1 MPELPNLLRQRLAA
15 TENGGA
21 QTHPDAD
28 TLTAYMEQSLPPA
41 ESKTV
46 IAHLSVC
53 EPCREVVALSQALM
67 AQPDTQTVH
76 TPAPVA
82 RWRKLFTPVFGA
94 AASVA
99 AMAVIAFM
107 VLQLPQKHPQQSLNS
122 PTTNS
127 ATANNPT
134 NQPSSQPAQETQQ
147 AKATVGDQAAPA
159 ESKASAPVQQADER
173 STSRAGMDL
182 AEKKAATKREE
193 PTKAKTAIAAAAPSG
208 ARLAAVPVAPA
219 LTAALPKKDYVNT
232 NFFTSS
238 SSDKIVL
245 DSQGN
250 NLPPAP
256 QPQPGATS
264 TVFNTANNK
273 ITIFA
278 DLPANAAGKSNVRM
292 LTPAPPQEHMGCTV
306 CKIVQSTAH
315 TLGLHSPAR
324 TPALRASGLTS
335 SALGGPG
342 MFSGAIEKSQPSE
355 ISAAPARSDTDTL
368 AASGSLSV
376 GAMAYRSADSATPAW
391 KVAGGK
397 LMKSSGQS
405 QWEDAYAVAGSTM
418 EFSFVNARGNDVWA
432 GGSHASMIHSR
443 DGGLTWETVKLGDN
457 ASGTIVNIIAGTMSV
472 QVKTSDNQTWSS
484 VDGGKTWTLRG
495 E

>member
-1 MPELPNLLRQRLAA
+1 
-15 TENGGA
+15 
-21 QTHPDAD
+21 
-28 TLTAYMEQSLPPA
+28 
-41 ESKTV
+41 
-46 IAHLSVC
+46 
-53 EPCREVVALSQALM
+53 VVALSHAVM
-67 AQPDTQTVH
+67 AQPDTQTVL
-76 TPAPVA
+76 TPASVA

-99 AMAVIAFM
+99 AMAAIALM
-107 VLQLPQKHPQQSLNS
+107 VFQLPQKHPQPSLS
-122 PTTNS
+122 SAPTNS
-127 ATANNPT
+127 ATTNNPMNRPT
-134 NQPSSQPAQETQQ
+134 SQPSQETQQ

-159 ESKASAPVQQADER
+159 ESKASAPIEQADAR
-173 STSRAGMDL
+173 STSSTGIDP

-193 PTKAKTAIAAAAPSG
+193 PTKAKAAIAGAAPSV
-208 ARLAAVPVAPA
+208 ATLPVASAKLPVI
-219 LTAALPKKDYVNT
+219 TAALPKKDYVNT
-232 NFFTSS
+232 NFFNSN

-250 NLPPAP
+250 NLPAAP
-256 QPQPGATS
+256 QPQPGATN
-264 TVFNTANNK
+264 TAFNTANNK
-273 ITIFA
+273 ITMFA
-278 DLPANAAGKSNVRM
+278 DLPANAGGKSTVRL
-292 LTPAPPQEHMGCTV
+292 LTPPPPPEHPGCTV
-306 CKIVQSTAH
+306 CKFVQSTAH
-315 TLGLHSPAR
+315 TLGFHSPVR

-355 ISAAPARSDTDTL
+355 ISAAPAKAETDTL
-368 AASGSLSV
+368 AASGSLSA

-405 QWEDAYAVAGSTM
+405 QWEDAYPVASSAM

-457 ASGTIVNIIAGTMSV
+457 ASGTIVSIIAGTMSV

-484 VDGGKTWTLRG
+484 ADGGKSWVLR